1 MVLTLLAKSASDTRG
16 TFAFERR
23 NAAPTILAARMAK
36 CCKRKEIGLDL
47 TKIQSIKKVNFL
59 KCVKSQW
66 GQNLYSENLRIFE
79 LINIEK
85 KYNIS

>member
-36 CCKRKEIGLDL
+36 CCKRQEKGLDL
-47 TKIQSIKKVNFL
+47 AKIQHV
-59 KCVKSQW
+59 
-66 GQNLYSENLRIFE
+66 
-79 LINIEK
+79 
-85 KYNIS
+85 